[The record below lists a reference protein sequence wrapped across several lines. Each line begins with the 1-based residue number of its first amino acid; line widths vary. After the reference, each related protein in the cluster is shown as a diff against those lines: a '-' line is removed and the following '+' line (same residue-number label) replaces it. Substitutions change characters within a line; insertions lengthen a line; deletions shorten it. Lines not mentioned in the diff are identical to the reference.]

1 MAQITQK
8 DKCGKLLDLVST
20 HPNISAEDKEMLTDF
35 INGRV
40 TALDK
45 KTSSSKGK
53 SNAEH
58 EAFRLQIIEA
68 LSVLNR
74 ASTVTEIM
82 ATAPLCN
89 IPLLQ
94 NQKVSRH
101 LNDMVTVGTYG
112 VERSTC
118 KKKTL
123 FALVEDNTEV
133 EGE

>member
-1 MAQITQK
+1 MAQMTQK
-8 DKCGKLLDLVST
+8 EKYAKLLDLVAT
-20 HPNISAEDKEMLTDF
+20 HTAVSAEDKAMLTEF

-40 TALDK
+40 SALEK
-45 KTSSSKGK
+45 KASSSKGK

-58 EAFRLQIIEA
+58 EAFRLQIVEA
-68 LSVLNR
+68 LVTLGK

-101 LNDMVTVGTYG
+101 LNDMVTAQTYG
-112 VERSTC
+112 IIKFSD

-123 FALVEDNTEV
+123 FELVKTNDEV
-133 EGE
+133 VGE